1 MLDRGEKDESN
12 SFLIVGLGN
21 PGRKYLNNRHNI
33 GFMVINSLSERTSI
47 AVSRVQHWALFGDGR
62 INGKRVY
69 LAKPQTF
76 MNRSGNSVGAFSRY
90 FRIPIARL
98 LVIYDEID
106 LPLATLRLRE
116 RGGSGGHNG
125 MKSII
130 NQLGQDFPRLRVGVG
145 RPPGH
150 MDPAAYV
157 LRDFEPSERV
167 IVEEAIEQAASAV
180 ETFILVGL
188 EVAMTRFNGPVEG
201 V

>member
-1 MLDRGEKDESN
+1 
-12 SFLIVGLGN
+12 
-21 PGRKYLNNRHNI
+21 
-33 GFMVINSLSERTSI
+33 
-47 AVSRVQHWALFGDGR
+47 
-62 INGKRVY
+62 
-69 LAKPQTF
+69 
-76 MNRSGNSVGAFSRY
+76 
-90 FRIPIARL
+90 
-98 LVIYDEID
+98 
-106 LPLATLRLRE
+106 
-116 RGGSGGHNG
+116 